1 MRPMKPSASCWVGA
15 SKRCTLVAAGLAL
28 FAGCDLT
35 GQNTNPANGS
45 GPAQRPVVANTDP
58 LNGSVLP
65 PAGLTPVTQP
75 SRAVAANPQV
85 QTTTSGGVP
94 ALPAPTSTGGTA
106 TLASGAAPGNL
117 NANGPDLRI
126 GSGTSVTP
134 GSTPGSAGQLPDPWQ
149 RSPASPGSSNVTL
162 TGAAVGNSDAF
173 QALQAELKKRNVA
186 WQQLQCRTD
195 GSGQWQ
201 FRCAFPDRQNASL
214 QHVIDITAA
223 DPYQA
228 IRQAIDQY
236 DNPSD
241 PASQPS
247 APKTS

>member
-1 MRPMKPSASCWVGA
+1 MKPSALCWIET

-45 GPAQRPVVANTDP
+45 GPAQRPVVTNTDP
-58 LNGSVLP
+58 LNGNVLP

-94 ALPAPTSTGGTA
+94 ALPAPTSTGSTA
-106 TLASGAAPGNL
+106 TLASGAVPSNL

-126 GSGTSVTP
+126 GSGNSVAP
-134 GSTPGSAGQLPDPWQ
+134 GSTPGGAGQLPDPWQ
-149 RSPASPGSSNVTL
+149 RSPANPGGSGVTL

-236 DNPSD
+236 DNPSES
-241 PASQPS
+241 ATSQPS
-247 APKTS
+247 APKPS